1 MSAGRIE
8 ARAEGPIGWI
18 VFDNQKRR
26 NAMSLGMWTGL
37 TAALERFGAD
47 PAIRV
52 VLLRGAG
59 DTAFV
64 SGADIS
70 EFDAHR
76 SDAAAAAEYAK
87 ATDGAWKAL
96 GAFEKPMIAMIRGF
110 CFGGGVAIAMKADLR
125 IAADDSLYAIPAARL
140 GIAYP
145 THSVRDLVAL
155 TGPAKAKE
163 VLYTGMRLDSAGA
176 LAAGLVN
183 RVVPAERLEAEVMAL
198 CATIADNAPLT
209 IRAAKE
215 TIDQIARDEHDP
227 QKIADR
233 VAACFDSADYA
244 EGRRAFMEK
253 RRPVFTGQ

>member
-8 ARAEGPIGWI
+8 ARADGPIGWVI
-18 VFDNQKRR
+18 FDNQKRR

-37 TAALERFGAD
+37 TAALERFAAD
-47 PAIRV
+47 HAIRAV
-52 VLLRGAG
+52 ILRGAG
-59 DTAFV
+59 ETAFV

-76 SDAAAAAEYAK
+76 SDAAAAADYAR

-96 GAFEKPMIAMIRGF
+96 GDFEKPMIAMIQGF

-125 IAADDSLYAIPAARL
+125 IAADNSLFAIPAARL

-155 TGPAKAKE
+155 VGPAKGKE
-163 VLYTGMRLDSAGA
+163 ILFTGMRLDAGAA

-183 RVVPAERLEAEVMAL
+183 RVTPVAHLEAEVASL
-198 CATIADNAPLT
+198 CATIAENAPLT

-227 QKIADR
+227 KKVAEC

-253 RRPVFTGQ
+253 RRPQFTGR

>member
-8 ARAEGPIGWI
+8 ARADGPIGWVI
-18 VFDNQKRR
+18 FDNQKRR

-37 TAALERFGAD
+37 TAALERFAAD
-47 PAIRV
+47 PAIRAV
-52 VLLRGAG
+52 ILRGAG
-59 DTAFV
+59 ETAFV

-76 SDAAAAAEYAK
+76 SDAAAAADYAR

-96 GAFEKPMIAMIRGF
+96 GDFEKPMIAMIQGF

-125 IAADDSLYAIPAARL
+125 IAADNSLFAIPAARL

-155 TGPAKAKE
+155 VGPAKAKE
-163 VLYTGMRLDSAGA
+163 ILYTGMRLDAGA
-176 LAAGLVN
+176 ALAIGLVN
-183 RVVPAERLEAEVMAL
+183 RVMPVAHLEAEVAAL
-198 CATIADNAPLT
+198 CATIAENAPLT

-227 QKIADR
+227 KKVAER

-253 RRPVFTGQ
+253 RRPQFTGR

>member
-8 ARAEGPIGWI
+8 ARAEGPIGW
-18 VFDNQKRR
+18 VTFDNQKRR

-37 TAALERFGAD
+37 TAALERFAAD
-47 PAIRV
+47 PSVRV
-52 VLLRGAG
+52 VILRGAG
-59 DTAFV
+59 ETAFV

-76 SDAAAAAEYAK
+76 SDAAAAAEYAR

-96 GAFEKPMIAMIRGF
+96 GAFEKPMIAMIQGF

-125 IAADDSLYAIPAARL
+125 IAADNSLFAIPAARL

-155 TGPAKAKE
+155 VGPAKAKE
-163 VLYTGMRLDSAGA
+163 ILYTGMRLDAGA
-176 LAAGLVN
+176 ALAIGLVN
-183 RVVPAERLEAEVMAL
+183 RVMPVAHLEAEVAAL
-198 CATIADNAPLT
+198 CATIAENAPLT

-227 QKIADR
+227 KKVAER

-253 RRPVFTGQ
+253 RRPQFTGR

>member
-8 ARAEGPIGWI
+8 ARADGPIGWVI
-18 VFDNQKRR
+18 FDNQKRR

-37 TAALERFGAD
+37 TTALERFAAD

-52 VLLRGAG
+52 IILRGAG
-59 DTAFV
+59 ETAFV

-76 SDAAAAAEYAK
+76 SDAAAAAEYAR

-96 GAFEKPMIAMIRGF
+96 GAFEKPMIAMIQGF

-125 IAADDSLYAIPAARL
+125 IAADNSLFAIPAARL

-145 THSVRDLVAL
+145 THSVRDLVSL
-155 TGPAKAKE
+155 VGPAKSKE
-163 VLYTGMRLDSAGA
+163 ILFTGMRLDAGA
-176 LAAGLVN
+176 ALGAGLVN
-183 RVVPAERLEAEVMAL
+183 RVTPVAHLEAEVAAL
-198 CATIADNAPLT
+198 CATIAENAPLT

-227 QKIADR
+227 QKIAAR

-253 RRPVFTGQ
+253 RRPHFTGH